1 MKLQVKKTFKDLGFN
16 INHIGLIGV
25 FFLLILGLTFTQEP
39 LLLEN
44 LLKLKFLKA
53 DNTTEQQV
61 ASESVSASPVSEA
74 GIDNIIDEKNKLS
87 SLIDPS
93 FSEGSVLGLSTD
105 AQESITDILSEK
117 NLSSIPVKQVD
128 DTKENISL
136 YVDQVQ
142 LVEDYYGS
150 ILILSAISSQDVTAS
165 TQAIPLTQNIISELK
180 AMDVP
185 TKLVRFHRLKMM
197 HYSVVLNMLENIA
210 YQKSPKDKAA
220 AGVLFFEITNAME
233 SSKSDLVN
241 QGYFN

>member
-44 LLKLKFLKA
+44 LLKFKFLKA

-61 ASESVSASPVSEA
+61 ASESASAAPISEA